1 MIEPWLHGSQ
11 AGFDI
16 SKALAKSKLRESHS
30 EKVIE
35 AGKGLHFV
43 LAVVAGHAL
52 MKFFQGQLRHDLG
65 ENRLASVHPAIM
77 NQPFKSFPGKSPL
90 ILLKTMGLQPSP
102 IATLGH

>member
-1 MIEPWLHGSQ
+1 
-11 AGFDI
+11 
-16 SKALAKSKLRESHS
+16 
-30 EKVIE
+30 
-35 AGKGLHFV
+35 
-43 LAVVAGHAL
+43 